1 VTAGAIAEEDGA
13 CWLDRLRGELCGLLA
28 PVFAQ
33 ARSRLTAFAYIGA
46 LLAEPGDRRSCWQLA
61 ERAGLATPRRMQAL
75 LAEHDWDWTAAL
87 AALQRFV
94 VVHLGNAGA
103 IVVLDET
110 AELKKGTRTVGVA
123 RQHAGITGQVE
134 NCQTVVFAA
143 YVTARAHTLFDFR
156 LYLPKQWC
164 GDKDRRV
171 RAHVPDDVEFATKPA
186 LGTAMITAAARARV
200 LFPGWPATR
209 HPMRLS
215 CQAAWGSSFPIA
227 GNAMVSS

>member
-1 VTAGAIAEEDGA
+1 MAAGAIVEDGS
-13 CWLDRLRGELCGLLA
+13 WLDRLQGELRGLLA

-33 ARSRLTAFAYIGA
+33 ARSRLAAFAYIGA

-61 ERAGLATPRRMQAL
+61 ERAGHATPRRMQAL
-75 LAEHDWDWTAAL
+75 LAEHAWDWTAAL
-87 AALQRFV
+87 AALQRFILAR
-94 VVHLGNAGA
+94 LGDPGA

-110 AELKKGTRTVGVA
+110 AELKKGDRTVGVA

-164 GDKDRRV
+164 EDKQRRSG
-171 RAHVPDDVEFATKPA
+171 RTSR
-186 LGTAMITAAARARV
+186 TT
-200 LFPGWPATR
+200 W
-209 HPMRLS
+209 
-215 CQAAWGSSFPIA
+215 SSPPSPRWA
-227 GNAMVSS
+227 PR